1 MKIRQLLQPM
11 ALTLLVVVLIM
22 VVSSRRAEQNSWDYI
37 SSDAS
42 AGYVSP
48 GVPGPDNDTGIIAQ
62 TRVSPSPVVSP
73 TPGPDADKPEID
85 VTGWEYLLV
94 NGDHN
99 IGSFSPD
106 VVTVDGTAQY
116 FDSRAASALEDF
128 LQAARDAGFT
138 PYINAAYRPYS
149 AQEYL
154 FNGKASQ
161 ISWGGQYTYAQAVEL
176 AKAVVAYPG
185 TSEHQSGLCADI
197 TDKYYSV
204 YDLAQMDQEQ
214 LTWLREHCAE
224 YGFILRYPTEKKA
237 VTGWDE
243 PWHFR
248 YVGKVA
254 AAYIM
259 ENGLCLEEFL
269 ALYSK

>member
-1 MKIRQLLQPM
+1 MKTKQIIQTM
-11 ALTLLVVVLIM
+11 AFTLLVVVLIM

-37 SSDAS
+37 ASDAN
-42 AGYVSP
+42 AGYTSVSGP
-48 GVPGPDNDTGIIAQ
+48 KPDNDTGIIAQ
-62 TRVSPSPVVSP
+62 TQVSP
-73 TPGPDADKPEID
+73 TPAATPLPEIVKPEVD

-94 NGDHN
+94 NADHN
-99 IGSFSPD
+99 IGSYSPN

-116 FDSRAASALEDF
+116 FDSRAADALEEF
-128 LQAARDAGFT
+128 LQGARDAGFT

-161 ISWGGQYTYAQAVEL
+161 ISWGGQYTYAEAVEL
-176 AKAVVAYPG
+176 AKAVVAFPG

-204 YDLAQMDQEQ
+204 YDLAQMDQDM
-214 LTWLREHCAE
+214 LSWLREHCAE
-224 YGFILRYPTEKKA
+224 YGFILRYPTDKA
-237 VTGWDE
+237 AITGWDE

-248 YVGKVA
+248 YVGKEA

-269 ALYSK
+269 KLYSK